1 MQGSLWCTEGT
12 ERWAVKILME
22 NKAFISLL
30 VCLKGMQTKTDAVLN
45 VSIPIHR
52 HIKTPIIKSQ
62 TQLSD

>member
-1 MQGSLWCTEGT
+1 MQDSLWRTEGT

-30 VCLKGMQTKTDAVLN
+30 VCLKGMQTETDVLLN

-52 HIKTPIIKSQ
+52 HINTPIIKSW